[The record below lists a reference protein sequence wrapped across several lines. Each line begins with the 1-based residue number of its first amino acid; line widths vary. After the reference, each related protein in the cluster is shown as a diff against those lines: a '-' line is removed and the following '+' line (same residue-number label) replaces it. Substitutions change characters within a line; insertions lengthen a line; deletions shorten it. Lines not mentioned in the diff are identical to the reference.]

1 MDRNEFN
8 LRVDQMR
15 KQAALGDYATAMKI
29 ADGIDWRRVPN
40 VSLLSQVSE
49 IYEKNREYGEAKEIL
64 LLAFERAPMGK
75 GLLFKL
81 TQLALKDRN
90 VEEADAYYKEFC
102 DLARDDTRQYILQ
115 YQILKEKKSPA
126 SKLIHPLEQ
135 YNARE
140 IDEEWLYELA
150 EVYHTAGRSEECI
163 AACDRIMLLFGTGSY
178 VEKAAKLK
186 QEGEGAKLT
195 AYQ

>member
-75 GLLFKL
+75 G
-81 TQLALKDRN
+81 
-90 VEEADAYYKEFC
+90 
-102 DLARDDTRQYILQ
+102 ILQ
-115 YQILKEKKSPA
+115 YQILK
-126 SKLIHPLEQ
+126 
-135 YNARE
+135 
-140 IDEEWLYELA
+140 
-150 EVYHTAGRSEECI
+150 
-163 AACDRIMLLFGTGSY
+163 
-178 VEKAAKLK
+178 
-186 QEGEGAKLT
+186 
-195 AYQ
+195 